1 MRSITAREQRRPVA
15 SGVEGAHGRHYLG
28 VPFGFTATSGPL
40 TGSERYTPAVA
51 QTGRPGSGGVAHRT
65 PVDLPTQRL
74 RAAPLGLVCAVV
86 ALLAWLLVA
95 PRTPDLAAAAYRLDL
110 FKHVGLAVY
119 DEHWYGGHDLPGY
132 SVLFP
137 PLAWLLGLRAVGAIS
152 VLVSVRCFE
161 SLTGAA
167 YGRSARW
174 ASVAFALAAV
184 GDVWIGRLAFALGLS
199 FALASTLAFSRQ
211 RTALA
216 GLLAV
221 MCAAASPVAG
231 VLLALAALSDA
242 LWRRSPR
249 ALLVLAAPALVVVLA
264 LAALF
269 PEGGSEPFPIVS
281 FAATVLVAFAFACAL
296 PRGNGSLRFGTL
308 VYVATCLVFL
318 LVSTPMGSNIERYGV
333 LLAGPL
339 LICAVMR
346 ARGGAAGLLAL
357 DNSEAR
363 EAMQDGSEGGPAA
376 SDGAAAE
383 ASRAAQARLPA
394 GRSRLGT
401 VAAVLAVALW
411 AVWAGWGPVRETLA
425 VAGNPST
432 KGPYY
437 APVERFLDAHAQT
450 PVRIEVPLT
459 RTHWETAELAP
470 RVSLARGWEK
480 QLDVRYDGVLL
491 SPSLS
496 AASYERWL
504 RSQAVAYVALPD
516 VELDPSSAREGKLIR
531 AGLPG
536 LREVFSSRH
545 WRIYAVRAPQPLA
558 AGPGRLT
565 ALGHESF
572 ALSVS
577 APGSFLVRVRY
588 TPYWT
593 ITSGAGCVS
602 RAPGGWT
609 RVDALT
615 RARVLVRASFSLSRA
630 FSPGRSCSRG
640 RP

>member
-1 MRSITAREQRRPVA
+1 
-15 SGVEGAHGRHYLG
+15 

-65 PVDLPTQRL
+65 PVDLRTQRL
-74 RAAPLGLVCAVV
+74 RAAPLGLACAVV

-137 PLAWLLGLRAVGAIS
+137 PLAWLLGLRAVGALS

-161 SLTGAA
+161 SLTGAV
-167 YGRSARW
+167 YGSSARW

-199 FALASTLAFSRQ
+199 FALASALAFSRG

-216 GLLAV
+216 FTRGHTALAGV
-221 MCAAASPVAG
+221 LAMMCAAASPVAG

-264 LAALF
+264 LAGLF

-281 FAATVLVAFAFACAL
+281 FGATVLVSFVFACAL
-296 PRGNGSLRFGTL
+296 PPGNGSLRFGAL
-308 VYVATCLVFL
+308 IYVAACLIFL

-339 LICAVMR
+339 LICAALRERVDALGAPVTSL
-346 ARGGAAGLLAL
+346 AREGDREAGESAAGSNGAVLLAPDGGGAAGAT
-357 DNSEAR
+357 
-363 EAMQDGSEGGPAA
+363 QDGSETGRAA
-376 SDGAAAE
+376 WDGAAAG
-383 ASRAAQARLPA
+383 ASRAA
-394 GRSRLGT
+394 T
-401 VAAVLAVALW
+401 VAAVLAIGLW

-432 KGPYY
+432 RGPYY
-437 APVERFLDAHAQT
+437 APVERFLDEHAQT

-491 SPSLS
+491 SPSLN

-504 RSQAVAYVALPD
+504 REQAVAYVALPD

-572 ALSVS
+572 ALDVS

-602 RAPGGWT
+602 RGAGGWT
-609 RVDALT
+609 RVDAST
-615 RARVLVRASFSLSRA
+615 RGRVLVRASFSLSRA
-630 FSPGRSCSRG
+630 FSSARSCSSG